1 MLLRRLKN
9 PKKLVKRLDATA
21 AAIRHSRRQRQA
33 DGPKRGGGDNS
44 GSEAARAGTRARA
57 DPIGSNSGSRGSA
70 DDSGTTGNDGGGY
83 GTGRGVTTP
92 ADDSMR
98 PAPAGDVL
106 PAASTVPA
114 DASSAPHA
122 ANAADAQAAP
132 RVGSGAGD
140 AAGDSG
146 DACSGMI
153 TAEDIKRLDDGEL
166 ADLDRLVW
174 IAQYVA
180 TRHADKKEL
189 RDLMEPIVSAIKESA
204 DEIGAIQ
211 DDVHGMLLSAETS
224 LGTLKEMRANVCA
237 DPTQRGA
244 MRNNGD
250 AASVADAAF
259 DTIPPDMAVPAY
271 AESRT
276 ADSAQ
281 RTGSPASGRK
291 GPSRDT
297 FCRAAPSLRD
307 DVEIG
312 D

>member
-21 AAIRHSRRQRQA
+21 AAIRHSRKQRQA
-33 DGPKRGGGDNS
+33 EDPKHGDGCDG
-44 GSEAARAGTRARA
+44 GSEAARAGARARA
-57 DPIGSNSGSRGSA
+57 DPIGANNGSRGSVG
-70 DDSGTTGNDGGGY
+70 DSGTACNDGERH

-92 ADDSMR
+92 AGDAMR
-98 PAPAGDVL
+98 PAPAGGVL
-106 PAASTVPA
+106 PAAGTVPA
-114 DASSAPHA
+114 DAASAPR
-122 ANAADAQAAP
+122 AD
-132 RVGSGAGD
+132 SGADDD
-140 AAGDSG
+140 AVDDSG

-174 IAQYVA
+174 IAQYVV

-204 DEIGAIQ
+204 DEIGTIQ

-224 LGTLKEMRANVCA
+224 LGTLKEMHANVCA
-237 DPTQRGA
+237 DPTPQGA

-281 RTGSPASGRK
+281 RTGRPASGRK
-291 GPSRDT
+291 GPSCDT

-307 DVEIG
+307 DVEI
-312 D
+312 DD